1 MTFLSDLFYAY
12 LVRHDSKNP
21 QRVNKNYKHSAGE
34 NSLQNKRYLRVIK
47 SITTRRGT
55 NASSNGNSAAIFSCS
70 IRRPAIRDSPTP
82 GRCGALRA
90 QAIKASLAR
99 EFSENQARVPHYHNI
114 TNAIAQRLGAA
125 GLNRG
130 RVRLVRLVS
139 RKRPA
144 MDASEEARRQ
154 PAERRPREVQ
164 QRGDGQRIPSRA
176 APALVSREVWVEAVG
191 AVGGRPLAE
200 IANGGL
206 DRRDEIRKGAANK
219 RASECE
225 SEEGKERG
233 RKGAGA
239 GLSALLEHVVDRIVR
254 GHRVWLEAPARRRP
268 DESGLT
274 GPGRT

>member
-82 GRCGALRA
+82 GRCGLKPSR
-90 QAIKASLAR
+90 LAWLGKK
-99 EFSENQARVPHYHNI
+99 FSENQARVPHYQKI

-130 RVRLVRLVS
+130 RVRLVRLGLVS

-144 MDASEEARRQ
+144 MDAGEEARRQ
-154 PAERRPREVQ
+154 PSGGHARSSSGGMAREFHHEPPRLW
-164 QRGDGQRIPSRA
+164 SA
-176 APALVSREVWVEAVG
+176 
-191 AVGGRPLAE
+191 GR
-200 IANGGL
+200 
-206 DRRDEIRKGAANK
+206 
-219 RASECE
+219 
-225 SEEGKERG
+225 
-233 RKGAGA
+233 
-239 GLSALLEHVVDRIVR
+239 
-254 GHRVWLEAPARRRP
+254 
-268 DESGLT
+268 SG
-274 GPGRT
+274 